1 MRGRKGPRPGAA
13 ARAGDGLKLHRRP
26 VRADGRD
33 YNVITLRPG
42 SRARFSTNRFHE
54 TWHILSDVHGARL
67 LGRLLWG
74 LSFQRLPG
82 TAVVID
88 RPHLDPNPFD
98 AEPADPIVLV
108 PAHLTTLKRQG
119 VRELLRRLAARA
131 PSAGTVRW
139 HTWGLDA
146 ELTRTR
152 ERVRECRELRRWPAW
167 EPPAADHGAAVERIG
182 GALVFRAPPARLRE
196 WAVDVAML
204 GDDARHGMD
213 YVYLEA
219 SDSPLRW
226 GDGEVQIFP
235 DFRRRVAVAGIARR
249 EVLADLPEGS
259 APADVNARI
268 WRHNTAVRAR
278 GLPRIVRG

>member
-1 MRGRKGPRPGAA
+1 MRGRKGPRPDTA

-82 TAVVID
+82 TVVVVD

-108 PAHLTTLKRQG
+108 PADLTTLKRQG

-131 PSAGTVRW
+131 SSAGTVRW

-146 ELTRTR
+146 ELARTR
-152 ERVRECRELRRWPAW
+152 ERVRECRELRRWPGW
-167 EPPAADHGAAVERIG
+167 EPPAADRGAAVERIG
-182 GALVFRAPPARLRE
+182 GALVFRAPPARLRA

-204 GDDARHGMD
+204 GDDMRHGMD

-219 SDSPLRW
+219 SNSPLCW
-226 GDGEVQIFP
+226 GDGEVQVFS
-235 DFRRRVAVAGIARR
+235 DYRRRVAVAGISRR

-259 APADVNARI
+259 APADVDQRI
-268 WRHNTAVRAR
+268 WRHNSTVRAR
-278 GLPRIVRG
+278 GRVNAATG